1 MGKKKPKFYVV
12 WQGRK
17 PGVYDS
23 WDEAKV
29 QTDGFAKPLFK
40 SFDSKPAALKAF
52 TEKPN
57 VHIGGTPKPTAKQGK
72 LDGLVG
78 LPIQDSLVVDAAWN
92 TASGDM
98 EYQGIYLGTRQRLFL
113 KGPYADGTN
122 NIGEFLAIVHA
133 LALLHQKGSNI
144 PVYSDSQNGHWLGE
158 KEESQHQTR
167 RNAPQRRTLRPARP
181 GRNLAS
187 DPPIRQPRAQMGNHR
202 LGREPRGFWTEI
214 DFGSFR
220 ERSL

>member
-1 MGKKKPKFYVV
+1 MAQKKPKFYVV

-40 SFDSKPAALKAF
+40 SFDSKPAALKAYKD
-52 TEKPN
+52 KPHT
-57 VHIGGTPKPTAKQGK
+57 HIGQGAKPTARQGK
-72 LDGLVG
+72 LSELVG
-78 LPIQDSLVVDAAWN
+78 NPILDSLVVDAAWN

-98 EYQGIYLGTRQRLFL
+98 EYQGIYLASKQKLFL

-133 LALLHQKGSNI
+133 LALLHQKGSTI
-144 PVYSDSQNGHWLGE
+144 PVYSDSRTAISWVKKKKANTKLESTTRNTELFELLDRAETWLQTHTYTNPVLKWETTVWGE
-158 KEESQHQTR
+158 
-167 RNAPQRRTLRPARP
+167 NPA
-181 GRNLAS
+181 
-187 DPPIRQPRAQMGNHR
+187 
-202 LGREPRGFWTEI
+202 
-214 DFGSFR
+214 DFGR
-220 ERSL
+220 K

>member
-1 MGKKKPKFYVV
+1 MPAKKPKFYVV

-23 WDEAKV
+23 WDEAKL

-40 SFDSKPAALKAF
+40 SFDSKLAALKAF
-52 TEKPN
+52 KDKPH
-57 VHIGGTPKPTAKQGK
+57 VHLGQTPKPAGKQGK

-78 LPIQDSLVVDAAWN
+78 SPIQDSLVVDAAWN
-92 TASGDM
+92 TATGDM
-98 EYQGIYLGTRQRLFL
+98 EYQGIYLATQQKVFL

-144 PVYSDSQNGHWLGE
+144 PVYSDSRTAIGWVKKKKANTKLEETSRNTELFDLLDRAETWLQTHKYANPVLKWETTVWGE
-158 KEESQHQTR
+158 
-167 RNAPQRRTLRPARP
+167 NPA
-181 GRNLAS
+181 
-187 DPPIRQPRAQMGNHR
+187 
-202 LGREPRGFWTEI
+202 
-214 DFGSFR
+214 DFGR
-220 ERSL
+220 K